1 MVIFLWMRYF
11 NALQYIHHITFDT
24 LQLIDGRRSAKT
36 KGDSSK
42 ILVCSEQYLYHKNR
56 DNQGAV
62 DLVTVG
68 ILICFPV
75 YQMHQ
80 FRVVFADHFNKS
92 HTLSTHAVD
101 FTSKFPNSVPELLAQ
116 KSHFRMWVVTVR
128 GGERWVV
135 INFG

>member
-1 MVIFLWMRYF
+1 
-11 NALQYIHHITFDT
+11 
-24 LQLIDGRRSAKT
+24 
-36 KGDSSK
+36 
-42 ILVCSEQYLYHKNR
+42 
-56 DNQGAV
+56 
-62 DLVTVG
+62 
-68 ILICFPV
+68 
-75 YQMHQ
+75 MHQ

-135 INFG
+135 MNFG